1 MIYTPHKIY
10 DMALDVDA
18 VAMRNAL
25 EEIHRIVFDIPHGER
40 TEVADDVIEFSKIGF
55 RSGAYFC
62 LIVS

>member
-1 MIYTPHKIY
+1 
-10 DMALDVDA
+10 MALDVDA